1 MDDLIEDDRYQ
12 AAEHIIKAFIYKN
25 IKNANLYRERIMRME
40 HIIKNQQEKAL
51 HKKIVTEQRK
61 KEIIKQCLF

>member
-40 HIIKNQQEKAL
+40 HIIENQQEKAL